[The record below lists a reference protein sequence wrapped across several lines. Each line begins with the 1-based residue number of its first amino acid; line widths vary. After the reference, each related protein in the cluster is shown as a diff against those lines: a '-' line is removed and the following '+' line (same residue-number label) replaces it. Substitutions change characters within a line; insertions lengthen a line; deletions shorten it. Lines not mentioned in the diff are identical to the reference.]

1 MYLKKI
7 IAAFAALVL
16 VLPLSAQQEKREV
29 RSGNRAFRSKNYN
42 EAEIDYRKGLVKDS
56 TSFISAYDL
65 ASSLYMQKDYENAA
79 RTLDKVADQLPQ
91 SEYASRWYFNKG
103 NIALQQQDYK
113 TAVDAFK
120 QALLLDPEDLQ
131 AKESYIYAKEK
142 LKDRQDGQNQQQDG
156 QNQQQD
162 GQNQQ
167 DNQNQQDDQNK
178 QNDQNQQDD
187 QNQQPQPQPNDDQ
200 QPQQDPA
207 GQQISPQQAQQ
218 MLKAIQAKEKE
229 TQEKVEK
236 AKAQQAQ
243 TRRKENNW

>member
-79 RTLDKVADQLPQ
+79 RTLDKVADQLPE

-142 LKDRQDGQNQQQDG
+142 LKDR
-156 QNQQQD
+156 QD

>member
-142 LKDRQDGQNQQQDG
+142 LKDRQDGQNQQDN
-156 QNQQQD
+156 QNQQD
-162 GQNQQ
+162 GQNQ
-167 DNQNQQDDQNK
+167 

-236 AKAQQAQ
+236 AKPQQAQ

>member
-142 LKDRQDGQNQQQDG
+142 LKDRQDEKDGEDGEDEKDKKDKKDG
-156 QNQQQD
+156 QD
-162 GQNQQ
+162 
-167 DNQNQQDDQNK
+167 K
-178 QNDQNQQDD
+178 QN
-187 QNQQPQPQPNDDQ
+187 QPQPQDNQQ
-200 QPQQDPA
+200 QPQQPQQA
-207 GQQISPQQAQQ
+207 PSGQQLSPQQAQQ

>member
-142 LKDRQDGQNQQQDG
+142 LKDRQDEKNGQDEKDGEDGEDGEDEKDG
-156 QNQQQD
+156 QD
-162 GQNQQ
+162 
-167 DNQNQQDDQNK
+167 K
-178 QNDQNQQDD
+178 QN
-187 QNQQPQPQPNDDQ
+187 QPQPQDNQQ
-200 QPQQDPA
+200 QPQQPQQA
-207 GQQISPQQAQQ
+207 PSGQQLSPQQAQQ

>member
-142 LKDRQDGQNQQQDG
+142 LKDRQDEKNGQDEKDGEDGEDEKDG
-156 QNQQQD
+156 QD
-162 GQNQQ
+162 
-167 DNQNQQDDQNK
+167 K
-178 QNDQNQQDD
+178 QN
-187 QNQQPQPQPNDDQ
+187 QPQPQDNQQQPQ

>member
-142 LKDRQDGQNQQQDG
+142 LKDRQDEKNGQDEKDGEDGEDGEDEKDG
-156 QNQQQD
+156 QD
-162 GQNQQ
+162 
-167 DNQNQQDDQNK
+167 K
-178 QNDQNQQDD
+178 QN
-187 QNQQPQPQPNDDQ
+187 QPQPQDNQQ
-200 QPQQDPA
+200 QPQQAPS
-207 GQQISPQQAQQ
+207 GQQLSPQQAQQ

>member
-156 QNQQQD
+156 QNQQ
-162 GQNQQ
+162 
-167 DNQNQQDDQNK
+167 DN
-178 QNDQNQQDD
+178 QNQQDD

-200 QPQQDPA
+200 QPQQAPS
-207 GQQISPQQAQQ
+207 GQQLSPQQAQQ

>member
-142 LKDRQDGQNQQQDG
+142 LKDRQDEQNGQDEKDGEDGEDEKDEKDEKDG
-156 QNQQQD
+156 QD
-162 GQNQQ
+162 
-167 DNQNQQDDQNK
+167 K
-178 QNDQNQQDD
+178 QN
-187 QNQQPQPQPNDDQ
+187 QPQPQDNQQQPQ

>member
-79 RTLDKVADQLPQ
+79 RTLDKVADQLPE

-131 AKESYIYAKEK
+131 AKESYIYAREK
-142 LKDRQDGQNQQQDG
+142 LKDRQDGQQG
-156 QNQQQD
+156 
-162 GQNQQ
+162 
-167 DNQNQQDDQNK
+167 
-178 QNDQNQQDD
+178 DQNQQDD
-187 QNQQPQPQPNDDQ
+187 QNRQDDQNKQDDQNQQPQPNDDQ
-200 QPQQDPA
+200 QPQQAPA

>member
-56 TSFISAYDL
+56 TSFISVYDL

-142 LKDRQDGQNQQQDG
+142 LKDRQDEKNGQDEKDGEDGEDEKDKKDG
-156 QNQQQD
+156 QD
-162 GQNQQ
+162 
-167 DNQNQQDDQNK
+167 K
-178 QNDQNQQDD
+178 QN
-187 QNQQPQPQPNDDQ
+187 QPQPQDNQQ
-200 QPQQDPA
+200 QPQQPQQA
-207 GQQISPQQAQQ
+207 PSGQQLSPQQAQQ

>member
-142 LKDRQDGQNQQQDG
+142 LKDRQDEKNGQDEKDGEDGEDEKDG
-156 QNQQQD
+156 QD
-162 GQNQQ
+162 
-167 DNQNQQDDQNK
+167 K
-178 QNDQNQQDD
+178 QN
-187 QNQQPQPQPNDDQ
+187 QPQPQDNQQ
-200 QPQQDPA
+200 QPQQPQQA
-207 GQQISPQQAQQ
+207 PSGQQLSPQQAQQ

>member
-16 VLPLSAQQEKREV
+16 VFPLSAQQEKREV

-156 QNQQQD
+156 QNQQ
-162 GQNQQ
+162 

-200 QPQQDPA
+200 QPQQAPV

>member
-156 QNQQQD
+156 QNQQ
-162 GQNQQ
+162 

-187 QNQQPQPQPNDDQ
+187 QNQQPQPQPYDDQ

>member
-131 AKESYIYAKEK
+131 AKESYIYAREK
-142 LKDRQDGQNQQQDG
+142 LKDRQDEKNGQDEKDGEDEKDG
-156 QNQQQD
+156 QD
-162 GQNQQ
+162 
-167 DNQNQQDDQNK
+167 K
-178 QNDQNQQDD
+178 QN
-187 QNQQPQPQPNDDQ
+187 QPQPQDNQQ
-200 QPQQDPA
+200 QPQQPQQA
-207 GQQISPQQAQQ
+207 PSGQQLSPQQAQQ

>member
-156 QNQQQD
+156 QNQQ
-162 GQNQQ
+162 

-218 MLKAIQAKEKE
+218 MPKAIQAKEKE

>member
-16 VLPLSAQQEKREV
+16 VLPLSAQQDKREV

-79 RTLDKVADQLPQ
+79 RALDKVADQLPQ

-113 TAVDAFK
+113 TALDAFK

-142 LKDRQDGQNQQQDG
+142 LKDRQDEKNGQDEKDGEDGEDEKDG
-156 QNQQQD
+156 QD
-162 GQNQQ
+162 
-167 DNQNQQDDQNK
+167 K
-178 QNDQNQQDD
+178 QN
-187 QNQQPQPQPNDDQ
+187 QPQPQDNQQ
-200 QPQQDPA
+200 QPQQPQQAPA
-207 GQQISPQQAQQ
+207 EQQLSPQQAQQ